1 MTYAQVEKIFT
12 MLENAGILRLDEILE
27 IEDGGLPFW
36 RVRVVP
42 PTDDVEFSNG
52 ELAFAFYV
60 DREV

>member
-1 MTYAQVEKIFT
+1 MTYAQVEKIFM

-42 PTDDVEFSNG
+42 PTDDAEFPKG